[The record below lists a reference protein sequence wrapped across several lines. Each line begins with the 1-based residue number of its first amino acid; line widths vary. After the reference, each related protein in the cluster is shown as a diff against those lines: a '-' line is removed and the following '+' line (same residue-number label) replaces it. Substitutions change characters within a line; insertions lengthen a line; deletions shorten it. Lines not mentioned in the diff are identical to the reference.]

1 MKKIIMNKKKITP
14 SQMSQEEFIRTWNE
28 QQPCKSSIMN
38 LTLPEN
44 INDNKNLILRV
55 IEKYDKNS

>member
-1 MKKIIMNKKKITP
+1 MKKIIMNKKKIIPT
-14 SQMSQEEFIRTWNE
+14 QMPQEEFIRTWNE
-28 QQPCKSSIMN
+28 RQPCKSIIMN
-38 LTLPEN
+38 LSLPEN